1 MSVTS
6 ILAIGMVL
14 VIVAGHI
21 DLSVGSIVGLTGG
34 VAAILSSW
42 MGLPTVVA
50 IIGTLVAG
58 ILIGLLQGW
67 LVAYRA
73 IPAFIV
79 TLGGMMI
86 FRGLLM
92 AITKINNDFNF

>member
-34 VAAILSSW
+34 MAAILSN
-42 MGLPTVVA
+42 
-50 IIGTLVAG
+50 
-58 ILIGLLQGW
+58 W
-67 LVAYRA
+67 LRCPVSK
-73 IPAFIV
+73 V
-79 TLGGMMI
+79 
-86 FRGLLM
+86 
-92 AITKINNDFNF
+92 NS

>member
-1 MSVTS
+1 MTARNLSNLFTQMSVTS

-34 VAAILSSW
+34 LAAIFSNWL
-42 MGLPTVVA
+42 GLPAIVVILATLAAGA
-50 IIGTLVAG
+50 IL
-58 ILIGLLQGW
+58 GLLQGW
-67 LVAYRA
+67 LVAYKM

-79 TLGGMMI
+79 TLG
-86 FRGLLM
+86 
-92 AITKINNDFNF
+92 A